1 MREFG
6 VRIVNNRRAKVDVNN
21 DYITI
26 TEVDRQ
32 EMDAYFPYGLPCLST
47 LCRSQRR
54 AGVGGRE
61 QCLA

>member
-1 MREFG
+1 M
-6 VRIVNNRRAKVDVNN
+6 NNSRGKVDVNN